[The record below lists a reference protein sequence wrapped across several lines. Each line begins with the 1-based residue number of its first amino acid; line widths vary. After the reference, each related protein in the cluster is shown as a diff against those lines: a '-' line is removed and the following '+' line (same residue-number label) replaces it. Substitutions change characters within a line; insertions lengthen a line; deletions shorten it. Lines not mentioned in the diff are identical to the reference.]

1 MQDDEINYI
10 SQKQLS
16 APLIWFVQM
25 TALLT
30 YVTPLTWYSSLTV
43 VFGCAYQ
50 PVTCKNI
57 CCIGIAPHISIELI
71 FVRGKVISVLDY
83 R

>member
-1 MQDDEINYI
+1 MQDDEI
-10 SQKQLS
+10 K
-16 APLIWFVQM
+16 PFVSSID
-25 TALLT
+25 LVRSNDCVT

-43 VFGCAYQ
+43 VFGYAYQ

-71 FVRGKVISVLDY
+71 FIRGKVISVLDY